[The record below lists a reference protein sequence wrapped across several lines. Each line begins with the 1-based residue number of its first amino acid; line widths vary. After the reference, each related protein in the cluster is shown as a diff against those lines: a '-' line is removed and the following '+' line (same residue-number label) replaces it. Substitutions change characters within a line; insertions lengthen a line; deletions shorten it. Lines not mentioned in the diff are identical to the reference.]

1 MSAADDVFTQID
13 QTLSQYVTTKN
24 NFKAKM
30 DQTTQSILEKIKDI
44 NKKMT
49 MMDSSGKEL
58 CNNTL
63 RTILTKL
70 NETLKNADD
79 QDLSITAAHTDILK
93 ELNMLTPSTA
103 QLAEGI
109 GRLKPPPQAQ
119 APQQGG
125 RNRRRTKGG
134 FIYKKRN
141 SRSKSKSRSSRR
153 KYRSKSSRTR

>member
-1 MSAADDVFTQID
+1 MSATDDVFTQID

-109 GRLKPPPQAQ
+109 KRLNPPPQ